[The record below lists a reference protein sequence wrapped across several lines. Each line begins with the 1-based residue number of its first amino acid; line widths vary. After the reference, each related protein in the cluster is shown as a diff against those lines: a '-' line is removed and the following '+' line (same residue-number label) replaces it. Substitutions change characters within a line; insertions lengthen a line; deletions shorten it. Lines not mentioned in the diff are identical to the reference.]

1 MSALKQ
7 VFPRVYFRY
16 DQDRYAQD
24 LEQFAAWLLAN
35 GYRNKTARTHLFR
48 AQQALR
54 AVGGPPGAALQ
65 ADVLRRTFQRLRQ
78 RRWRKCTTHS
88 TFAGYLR
95 SVGRLADFPA
105 PIPTRTEALLE
116 DFLERLGRRRGLA
129 TSTICNYRIWVSDF
143 LRRSLRRGSSIEGLS
158 SRSVERYIQTRAPQ
172 LARVTFLTAIKCIQA
187 FLRFC
192 HERVALAERLDLI
205 DLPRRFGAERPPR
218 AMPWADIEQLLASID
233 RTRRSGA
240 RDYMILHLMAY
251 YGLRTGEIVDLS
263 VDSTNWRDRT
273 LSVWRAKTRSTTVLP
288 LHDQTLKVLK
298 EYLEQGRPRTSL
310 SFLFL
315 RGQAPL
321 GPMTK
326 YSVSAMFYFQLRRSC
341 VPVSGYTAYS
351 LRHAFAMRLFQRG
364 VGMKAIGDLMGHRN
378 LVSTGIYLRLQAD
391 VLREVALAVHH
402 QEGVA

>member
-205 DLPRRFGAERPPR
+205 DLPRRFGAERPPER
-218 AMPWADIEQLLASID
+218 VERMAREMQAEYAALM
-233 RTRRSGA
+233 GA
-240 RDYMILHLMAY
+240 RDAHNEE
-251 YGLRTGEIVDLS
+251 GPQELRELDERITRLRKRL
-263 VDSTNWRDRT
+263 RDGDPDIT
-273 LSVWRAKTRSTTVLP
+273 ADELQAALDRAQAKRQVLAAASHPPNFPQSCCACCPTPRAHIRS
-288 LHDQTLKVLK
+288 
-298 EYLEQGRPRTSL
+298 R
-310 SFLFL
+310 
-315 RGQAPL
+315 
-321 GPMTK
+321 
-326 YSVSAMFYFQLRRSC
+326 LRR
-341 VPVSGYTAYS
+341 G
-351 LRHAFAMRLFQRG
+351 
-364 VGMKAIGDLMGHRN
+364 
-378 LVSTGIYLRLQAD
+378 
-391 VLREVALAVHH
+391 
-402 QEGVA
+402 